1 MDRRDISQ
9 LLDEPKD
16 EGKERAS
23 TSDSNDD
30 REIWEIR
37 LSSDERSKIN
47 FLKLMNKWTI
57 YF

>member
-9 LLDEPKD
+9 LLGEPKD

-30 REIWEIR
+30 REIWEI
-37 LSSDERSKIN
+37 SDCLQMRDPR
-47 FLKLMNKWTI
+47 
-57 YF
+57 